1 MKKRI
6 STKRNDKMEPNRI
19 LELKIKKKFYLG
31 FKRKFV
37 QSEERISKLEESLL
51 NIKSEGRNLKKK
63 KNEELLNSLR
73 NIYETIKRTDT
84 FSMGVPEGEESAK
97 GAQSLFEAIMH
108 KNVPNSRKEMHI
120 RIQ

>member
-63 KNEELLNSLR
+63 NEELLNSLR